1 MQTLLALPEWQHS
14 QASREI
20 FLETLASAIAR
31 KRAPA
36 ELKTLLAMLDIKGKA
51 LGWREEAIL
60 AGLSIQGF
68 TGEIEPVK
76 IASAPAIL
84 TRKDLRIPASTL
96 EGLTSLFVWPGSVV
110 KDSTRESVNTLTEE
124 QKQQFAMGRKL
135 YLMSCSGCHGNDGRG
150 LNRFGPPLRG
160 SEWVLGDERRLS
172 LIVLHGIEGPLDV
185 AGKRYNEPEILPV
198 MPAQF
203 TLDNNVI
210 AAILT
215 YIRNEWGYQAGAVS
229 ANTVGEMRLTHQG
242 RLLPWTEDGLNEHME
257 EISGERK

>member
-1 MQTLLALPEWQHS
+1 M
-14 QASREI
+14 
-20 FLETLASAIAR
+20 
-31 KRAPA
+31 
-36 ELKTLLAMLDIKGKA
+36 
-51 LGWREEAIL
+51 
-60 AGLSIQGF
+60 
-68 TGEIEPVK
+68 
-76 IASAPAIL
+76 
-84 TRKDLRIPASTL
+84 
-96 EGLTSLFVWPGSVV
+96 
-110 KDSTRESVNTLTEE
+110 
-124 QKQQFAMGRKL
+124 
-135 YLMSCSGCHGNDGRG
+135 
-150 LNRFGPPLRG
+150 
-160 SEWVLGDERRLS
+160 LGDERRLS

-257 EISGERK
+257 EISGERR